1 MSNTSKVMNTSKNG
15 HVPIVVPEGYR
26 PSDKEEFMNPVQ
38 VEYFRQKLLH
48 WKNELLSDA
57 SETLNNL
64 SEENLQKPDVTDR
77 AQVESDTSIRL
88 RTRDRERKLL
98 SKIESA
104 LRRIEDGSYGYCE
117 ETDEPIS
124 LKRLEA
130 RPIASLSLDAQERHE
145 RNEKTHRDD

>member
-1 MSNTSKVMNTSKNG
+1 
-15 HVPIVVPEGYR
+15 
-26 PSDKEEFMNPVQ
+26 
-38 VEYFRQKLLH
+38 
-48 WKNELLSDA
+48 
-57 SETLNNL
+57 
-64 SEENLQKPDVTDR
+64 
-77 AQVESDTSIRL
+77 L

>member
-1 MSNTSKVMNTSKNG
+1 MSNISKATNSSKN
-15 HVPIVVPEGYR
+15 HNLPIIVPEGYR
-26 PSDKEEFMNPVQ
+26 PSEKEEFMNPVQ
-38 VEYFRQKLLH
+38 VEYFRQKLLQ
-48 WKNELLSDA
+48 WKGELLSEA

-104 LRRIEDGSYGYCE
+104 LRRIDDGTYGYCE